1 MNLSFRNRSESDLE
15 KENLSRHYILLES
28 TDYSNMDT
36 IRLSFP
42 ELKLWILGFPSG
54 SVVKNLPANAG
65 DMNSIPDLGRFHM
78 PWSNKAWGPQLLSLC
93 FSAREPQL
101 LKTTCP
107 KAHALQQEK
116 SPQWEAQAPRLESG
130 PHLMQLEKSPSSK
143 EDTAQTKLKKKR
155 KGNLQI
161 SCYE

>member
-1 MNLSFRNRSESDLE
+1 MYSVPKNLKMPFLKYPLIITSDRKQLTCCFQSADNIYWAPTE
-15 KENLSRHYILLES
+15 CQA
-28 TDYSNMDT
+28 
-36 IRLSFP
+36 
-42 ELKLWILGFPSG
+42 GFPGG
-54 SVVKNLPANAG
+54 SVVENLPANAG

-116 SPQWEAQAPRLESG
+116 SPQWEVQAPQLESG
-130 PHLMQLEKSPSSK
+130 PHLMQLEKSPSSN
-143 EDTAQTKLKKKR
+143 EDSTDKT
-155 KGNLQI
+155 
-161 SCYE
+161 